1 MRACVRYSCPLV
13 AAAAAAATRYIDAD
27 DDDAVEFDA
36 DAKRG
41 ALATGDGDAQRFIRE
56 SARTVSRVR
65 EMRAIRETN
74 GRVRGA
80 FGATT

>member
-1 MRACVRYSCPLV
+1 MRYSCPLV
-13 AAAAAAATRYIDAD
+13 GAAAAATRYIDAD
-27 DDDAVEFDA
+27 DDDDAFELDA